1 MTITVVDNN
10 NGEDA
15 RSRLPPKAAP
25 WKDQVTPEKQKEK
38 RCESSM
44 DLTPRP
50 TKHYRPGLEFPKG
63 MALGLDAAVK
73 IVDGKPFPLVLV
85 PSQPSATPADLA
97 AIISA
102 ERLRLQQLVAEY
114 GAVLLRGWGPCG
126 PQDFSNINLA
136 LHGDMD
142 FDMSCSAGPR
152 TQLAPGIFTANE
164 APPSDTIPFHHEMAQ
179 CSSPPAHVLFFCL
192 VPAQDGGE
200 TPIIMSRLVTE
211 FLRSRHPQLAEKL
224 TRLGVRYIRVQ
235 PEHTD
240 PSSALGKSWKIPF
253 GETRSVAEE
262 TMAAEGFEWTWLP
275 GGSLRTVS
283 KVMTALAVDNR
294 SGHEVFFTAAETTL
308 KQQPLGKTPADEG
321 SEQPC
326 KGIIFGDGSELDES
340 EKEALK
346 QVGEFMDSHKVAFAW
361 QAGDALILNNS
372 TVMHAREDFVPPRRI
387 LVALNGRLQ
396 RGSIEDPILHPLFP

>member
-1 MTITVVDNN
+1 MTITVGDHN
-10 NGEDA
+10 NG
-15 RSRLPPKAAP
+15 
-25 WKDQVTPEKQKEK
+25 
-38 RCESSM
+38 
-44 DLTPRP
+44 
-50 TKHYRPGLEFPKG
+50 LELPKG
-63 MALGLDAAVK
+63 VALGQVAAGKV
-73 IVDGKPFPLVLV
+73 VDGKPFPLVLV
-85 PSQPSATPADLA
+85 PSDPSATPADLVA
-97 AIISA
+97 FASA
-102 ERLRLQQLVAEY
+102 ERLKLQQLVAEY
-114 GAVLLRGWGPCG
+114 GALLLRDWGPCG
-126 PQDFSNINLA
+126 PQEFSDVNQA
-136 LHGDMD
+136 LHENVS

-152 TQLAPGIFTANE
+152 TQLAPGVFTANE

-179 CSSPPAHVLFFCL
+179 CSVPPAHVCFFCE

-211 FLRSRHPQLAEKL
+211 FLRSEHPQLAEKF
-224 TRLGVRYIRVQ
+224 TRLGVRYIRVS

-253 GETRSVAEE
+253 GETRSAAEE
-262 TMAAEGFEWTWLP
+262 IMASEGFEWTWLP

-283 KVMTALAVDNR
+283 KVMSALAVDSR

-308 KQQPLGKTPADEG
+308 KQQPLAKTPDDEV

-340 EKEALK
+340 EMEALK
-346 QVGEFMDSHKVAFAW
+346 QVGDFMDSHKVAFAW

-387 LVALNGRLQ
+387 LVALNGQLQ
-396 RGSIEDPILHPLFP
+396 RGSIEHPILNPLFPSKF